1 MKKTT
6 TVILFLLPL
15 LLAAQQKPAGW
26 LTPYADVTFKESKIV
41 YSMVQPR
48 ENMRLLPRM
57 YPRNLVSMS
66 LGNQS
71 VTVDSKYIVESQQKI
86 RDYLATEP
94 VSLRSAKEQN
104 EYLRLSAMVL
114 LWDMDLSPHCLQE
127 IKSLQSGKDKT
138 ISKEANIILQ
148 VYEVY
153 EKNRGVK

>member
-1 MKKTT
+1 MKKIT

-15 LLAAQQKPAGW
+15 LLAAQEKPAGW
-26 LTPYADVTFKESKIV
+26 LTPYADATFKESKIV

-71 VTVDSKYIVESQQKI
+71 VTVNSKYIVESQQKI

-114 LWDMDLSPHCLQE
+114 LWDLDLNSHAVQE
-127 IKSLQSGKDKT
+127 IKKLKSSKT
-138 ISKEANIILQ
+138 ENLAKEADILLQ
-148 VYEVY
+148 VYDIFQ
-153 EKNRGVK
+153 KHKK